1 MPTPPALDARALRAQ
16 FPWCERRVHGRP
28 LAYLDSASTAQKPR
42 AVLEAT
48 MRAAEATANI
58 HRGVH
63 ALSVEATQAFEAAR
77 VSAARLVG
85 ATDPR
90 EIVFVRGTTEA
101 INLVAQAWGR
111 GHVGPGDEVLV
122 TELEHHSNLVPWQ
135 LLCRERGARLKVLP
149 IDASGDVVLG
159 ALDALL
165 SERTKLVAV
174 SQASNSLG
182 TVLPV
187 AELARRAHQLGAVVL
202 VDGAQGI
209 AHGPVDVRALGCDF
223 YAFSGHKLYGPT
235 GTGVLWGKYAL
246 LDAMP
251 PWQSGGDMVAEVR
264 LDDATFRE
272 PPHRFEAGTP
282 DILGVIGLGAA
293 IEWFRA
299 LGPTAVAARDAELT
313 RYALKVLAQ
322 VPDLRVVGTAAQ
334 RIGVVSF
341 VVGDLHPHDLGSA
354 VDLDG
359 VAIRTGHHCTQPVM
373 DHFELPATARASF
386 GVYTLEEELDRL
398 VDSLVRARTLL
409 RGRP

>member
-1 MPTPPALDARALRAQ
+1 
-16 FPWCERRVHGRP
+16 
-28 LAYLDSASTAQKPR
+28 
-42 AVLEAT
+42 

-187 AELARRAHQLGAVVL
+187 AELARRAHHLGAVVL

-282 DILGVIGLGAA
+282 NILGVIGLGAA
-293 IEWFRA
+293 IEWFRS

-313 RYALKVLAQ
+313 RYALKALAQ